1 MFDGSFFEFLTP
13 SNLRGHNFLNSI
25 PFLTNFS
32 ALKVSIKRVK
42 FCLETKNNGAFP
54 LDLACPKHSNVVIA
68 IQLQFYL
75 QLRKN

>member
-1 MFDGSFFEFLTP
+1 
-13 SNLRGHNFLNSI
+13 
-25 PFLTNFS
+25 
-32 ALKVSIKRVK
+32 VSIKRVK